1 VVHQLDV
8 ALDVPQFNSSSAV
21 DGKYLSQH
29 TSLST
34 AVTGAELYT
43 VTFLGNGQGYTLQK
57 ENGSYL
63 TVDVNGNLVISS
75 TPQGF
80 QFYSVTYST

>member
-1 VVHQLDV
+1 VHQLDV

-29 TSLST
+29 AFLST
-34 AVTGAELYT
+34 AVTGAEVYT
-43 VTFLGNGQGYTLQK
+43 VTFLGNGQGFTLQK
-57 ENGSYL
+57 ENGGYL